1 MAPEIRFLKAFL
13 QFSGNK
19 HSKMTPNLKIRA
31 YLMQNFMELDMKK
44 MSDPKGLTFSI
55 WGLKVRLGQF
65 GPKAFG
71 KGLIRPLVENPSSNF
86 HKQDPIFSRIMR

>member
-1 MAPEIRFLKAFL
+1 
-13 QFSGNK
+13 
-19 HSKMTPNLKIRA
+19 MTQNLKIRA

-44 MSDPKGLTFSI
+44 ISYPKGLTFGI
-55 WGLKVRLGQF
+55 WGLKTRLGQS

-86 HKQDPIFSRIMR
+86 HKQDLIFSRIMG